1 MKKKD
6 IIGKWFNPC
15 ITKPSEIEDLRIG
28 DYLIVKLQYN
38 SIEWDYKLAW
48 YDIRIPKN
56 QIHIIE
62 EPKIKY
68 RLLGWT
74 ILPEFKSQLL

>member
-15 ITKPSEIEDLRIG
+15 ITKPSEIEDLKVG
-28 DYLIVKLQYN
+28 DYLVVKIKYN
-38 SIEWDYKLAW
+38 ATNWDYKLGW
-48 YDIRIPKN
+48 YNDTTHKK
-56 QIHIIE
+56 QIHLID
-62 EPKIKY
+62 EPKDEY

-74 ILPEFKSQLL
+74 ILPEFKPQSI